1 MVEGYDHILD
11 VVDEEG
17 TPVKE
22 VVNNRGQFEMFKL
35 MSEIPNFEVSIF
47 FKF

>member
-17 TPVKE
+17 TPVIE
-22 VVNNRGQFEMFKL
+22 VVNHRGQSEMFKL
-35 MSEIPNFEVSIF
+35 MSEIPNFEVNIYF
-47 FKF
+47 F